1 MKASIVVT
9 SYNYGRFLAQA
20 IESALA
26 QTHSETEVIVVDDG
40 STDGSRRV
48 IDAFGKRIMSVLKEN
63 AGQASAFNAGFAASS
78 GEIVLFLDSDDVL
91 LPTAIE
97 QAAERVRPNH
107 VVKAHWPLWEIDE
120 RGDRTGQIVP
130 SNRVRGG
137 LLVDELVE
145 RGLTEYD
152 WPPTS
157 GNAWAR
163 SLLDELLPMPEAEY
177 RTCPDI
183 YLGALARLY
192 GRIEVIAEPQSLY
205 RVHGRNNVN
214 TISYEEERRRLDH
227 VYEALNA
234 RLRERGVHVD
244 VESWRADSWVH
255 RLHRAEHEL
264 LAAVAPGSRI
274 VVIDGDKLRGEFEH
288 HWRTIPFL
296 GRNDEYW
303 GPPADD
309 EHAIDEFRRLRSSGA
324 SHLVVGWPAF
334 WWLDYYTDFAAW
346 LRECFS
352 CVLENDRLVVFDL
365 RSHSGGVR

>member
-1 MKASIVVT
+1 MPDDKP
-9 SYNYGRFLAQA
+9 RF
-20 IESALA
+20 
-26 QTHSETEVIVVDDG
+26 VIVPDE
-40 STDGSRRV
+40 
-48 IDAFGKRIMSVLKEN
+48 L
-63 AGQASAFNAGFAASS
+63 
-78 GEIVLFLDSDDVL
+78 
-91 LPTAIE
+91 
-97 QAAERVRPNH
+97 
-107 VVKAHWPLWEIDE
+107 DE

-177 RTCPDI
+177 LTCPDI

-255 RLHRAEHEL
+255 RLHRAEHAGNGRMPSPAICFL
-264 LAAVAPGSRI
+264 CLSFGHDYANPPLAAENP
-274 VVIDGDKLRGEFEH
+274 
-288 HWRTIPFL
+288 RTSA
-296 GRNDEYW
+296 W
-303 GPPADD
+303 QA
-309 EHAIDEFRRLRSSGA
+309 SG
-324 SHLVVGWPAF
+324 
-334 WWLDYYTDFAAW
+334 
-346 LRECFS
+346 
-352 CVLENDRLVVFDL
+352 
-365 RSHSGGVR
+365 SGGNVLAIPASGKHISRAIGIAIPKAARAADA